1 MSSGLADA
9 AASVL
14 GANNLLQYNFSIFL
28 SLVGPAM
35 YSSLSYEWGNPL
47 LGSIVLVFVLA
58 PVLFKV
64 RRTAPYEGE
73 YED

>member
-14 GANNLLQYNFSIFL
+14 GANNLLRYNFSIFL

-35 YSSLSYEWGNPL
+35 YSSLNYGWGNSL
-47 LGSIVLVFVLA
+47 LGFIALAFVPA
-58 PVLFKV
+58 PVLFYKYGEQL
-64 RRTAPYEGE
+64 RTHASA
-73 YED
+73 